1 MKSLNG
7 AGLMVL
13 LVVFVIVLAGIQAE
27 VKAASVWDDRAR
39 ELYSEH
45 RARNVGDIVTIIISE
60 SSTASSKAATEATE
74 ENTLSTN
81 AGVGLLRFLSASS
94 GGAKNDFK
102 GEGTT
107 SRTGSLSAKI
117 TAMITKKLPNGNLVI
132 EGVRRVR
139 MNRETEEIVLSGVV
153 RPQDITEQN
162 TVLSTYVANAE
173 IKYKG
178 AGSVGGNLQRPGF
191 LNKVFNFLF

>member
-178 AGSVGGNLQRPGF
+178 AGSVGGNLQCPGF